1 MADGSGEEYI
11 GELLKH
17 SDQVELGELNRALEV
32 ARYARSSQ
40 AMRRACSAEA
50 LDRVHAAWRA
60 LDGWI
65 NTAVD
70 GRESPWLTQWEYLE
84 FIAKRTEEFALE
96 AERIEAEEAT
106 IARLLW
112 DMVITLG
119 DPMWI
124 NRFICEAES
133 QYFNYLTW
141 KLMSVRQACKC
152 ALVILEFKAEYDIVT
167 ERF

>member
-1 MADGSGEEYI
+1 MSGEEYI

-17 SDQVELGELNRALEV
+17 SDQIDVGELKRALEV
-32 ARYARSSQ
+32 ARYARPSKAIKRAVSS
-40 AMRRACSAEA
+40 EA
-50 LDRVHAAWRA
+50 LDRVHSAWRA

-70 GRESPWLTQWEYLE
+70 RRISPWLTQCDYLE
-84 FIAKRTEEFALE
+84 FIAKKAKELATE
-96 AERIEAEEAT
+96 AERIEAEEAK

-112 DMVITLG
+112 DMVITLSN
-119 DPMWI
+119 PKWI

-133 QYFNYLTW
+133 QYFSYLTRR
-141 KLMSVRQACKC
+141 LLAVRQACKC
-152 ALVILEFKAEYDIVT
+152 ALVMLEFKAEYDIVT